1 MARDVPNV
9 EHAANSR
16 AYELYVR
23 NGVQAIQ
30 YLSWQL
36 ENDPFAKLIFESYD
50 LLVSQLEPIDKTGRG
65 YAYGF
70 RGPRI
75 LFLNRR

>member
-50 LLVSQLEPIDKTGRG
+50 LLVSQLEPIDKQAGVTHMALEARESC
-65 YAYGF
+65 F
-70 RGPRI
+70 
-75 LFLNRR
+75 